1 MMISFLVANPLITA
15 LIWAVMYIF
24 DYSATI
30 WFARLYRQSLN
41 RHFTYEGG
49 VEMNPVFEKDVANL
63 RLISPRFVFLL
74 TLMSLMLILFGS
86 FEPINPLV
94 GSFEFLIGAFLLL
107 WTFIDLRHLR
117 NFYFHLHL
125 KNRPQSV
132 DGHIK
137 QSYWLNQRL
146 ISYDAFMFSFVYGL
160 GWLASGQQFFL
171 GGAFVCLLLALRH
184 FLLANRKPKVNV
196 SPAS

>member
-1 MMISFLVANPLITA
+1 MILFLVTHPLITA

-24 DYSATI
+24 DYSATL

-63 RLISPRFVFLL
+63 RLISPRFLILL
-74 TLMSLMLILFGS
+74 SLMTLMLILFGWLDR
-86 FEPINPLV
+86 FNPLF
-94 GSFEFLIGAFLLL
+94 GSFEFMVGAFLLL
-107 WTFIDLRHLR
+107 WIFIDLRHLR

-125 KNRPQSV
+125 KNRPGSV

-146 ISYDAFMFSFVYGL
+146 ISYDAFMFGVIYGL
-160 GWLASGQQFFL
+160 GWLASGEQFFL
-171 GGAFVCLLLALRH
+171 GGAFVCLVLALRH
-184 FLLANRKPKVNV
+184 FLLANRKPKVNITPI
-196 SPAS
+196 S